1 MTSTVLYKGGLRCEL
16 KHLQSG
22 TVIENDAPTDN
33 RGQGAR
39 FSPTDM
45 VATALAS
52 CMLTTMGI
60 VGNDKGI
67 TIDGSEAEVTKIMT
81 SNPRMIGEIQVKLIM
96 RGQDSFTDKEKAI
109 MENTAMTCPVY
120 RSLHPDVKK
129 TLEIVWA

>member
-1 MTSTVLYKGGLRCEL
+1 MTSTVIYKGGLRCEL

-67 TIDGSEAEVTKIMT
+67 SIDGSEAEVTKIMT

-109 MENTAMTCPVY
+109 MENTALTCPVY

-129 TLEIVWA
+129 TVEIVW

>member
-1 MTSTVLYKGGLRCEL
+1 MTSTIIYKGGLRCEL

-22 TVIENDAPTDN
+22 TIIENDAPTDN

-81 SNPRMIGEIQVKLIM
+81 SNPRMIGEVVVKLIM
-96 RGQDSFTDKEKAI
+96 RGQESFTDKEKAI
-109 MENTAMTCPVY
+109 MENTALTCPVY

>member
-1 MTSTVLYKGGLRCEL
+1 MTSTIIYKGGLRCEL

-22 TVIENDAPTDN
+22 TIIENDAPTDN

-81 SNPRMIGEIQVKLIM
+81 SNPRMIGEVIVKLIM
-96 RGQDSFTDKEKAI
+96 RGQENFTDKEKAI
-109 MENTAMTCPVY
+109 MENTALTCPVY

>member
-22 TVIENDAPTDN
+22 TIIENDAPTDN
-33 RGQGAR
+33 HGLGAR

-96 RGQDSFTDKEKAI
+96 RGPNSFTDKEKAI
-109 MENTAMTCPVY
+109 IENIAVTCPVY